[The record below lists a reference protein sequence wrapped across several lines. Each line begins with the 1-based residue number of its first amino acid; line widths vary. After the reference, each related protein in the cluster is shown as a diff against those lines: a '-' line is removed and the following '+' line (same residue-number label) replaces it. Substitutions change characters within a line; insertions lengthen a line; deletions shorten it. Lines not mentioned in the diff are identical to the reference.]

1 MSQSASILT
10 SSSYPEP
17 SNPSIL
23 GVLPDVNV
31 AARVCSPRTCQQIDL
46 LLLALEALELGGSE
60 YMLAAAQE
68 LGLQKIIKNRVTLWR
83 LRSTN
88 PWRRSYRRNSLKLD
102 EAKALVTTIGD
113 RSKKLTI
120 LIRQLLIA
128 EQQMLEKGLP
138 VENHFRLSEYLERFR
153 AHFRGRMNPRRA
165 KVSVYLSN
173 ETQLNELALSLLSK
187 LLFCT
192 GTKGVERLW
201 VGLFDGEVV

>member
-10 SSSYPEP
+10 NSSYPEP

-23 GVLPDVNV
+23 GLLPDVNL
-31 AARVCSPRTCQQIDL
+31 ATQVCSPRTCQQIDL

-60 YMLAAAQE
+60 YILAASQE

-113 RSKKLTI
+113 RSKKLMI
-120 LIRQLLIA
+120 PIRQLLIA

-153 AHFRGRMNPRRA
+153 SHFRGRMNARRA

-173 ETQLNELALSLLSK
+173 EEQLNELALSLLSK

-201 VGLFDGEVV
+201 IGLFDGEVV